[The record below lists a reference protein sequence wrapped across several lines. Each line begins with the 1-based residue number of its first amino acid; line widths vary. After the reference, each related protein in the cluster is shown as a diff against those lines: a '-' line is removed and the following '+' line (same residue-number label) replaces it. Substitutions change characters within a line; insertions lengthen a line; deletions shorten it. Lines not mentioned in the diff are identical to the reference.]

1 MSDAS
6 YSHAWIGL
14 GANLDVPRD
23 QIRCALNALQ
33 SDTRISMEAVSSCYR
48 SAPIGFLEQP
58 DFLNAVV
65 RVATLLS
72 PVRLLHCLQF
82 IESKGRRQR
91 SARRNGPRRIDL
103 DLLLFDGLQQ
113 QSTELTVP
121 HPRMHE
127 RRFVLEPLLEIEGDI
142 ELPGRG
148 LASKWLVDCAGQV
161 VERLPG
167 PLLD

>member
-6 YSHAWIGL
+6 YSQAWIGL
-14 GANLDVPRD
+14 GANLDIPQDR
-23 QIRCALNALQ
+23 IRGALHALQ
-33 SDTRISMEAVSSCYR
+33 SNTQISIEAVSSCYR
-48 SAPIGFLEQP
+48 SAPVGFLEQP

-65 RVATLLS
+65 RITTLLS
-72 PVRLLHCLQF
+72 PVRLLGCLQF
-82 IESKGRRQR
+82 IEFKGQR
-91 SARRNGPRRIDL
+91 ERSIRRNGPRRIDL
-103 DLLLFDGLQQ
+103 DLLLFDGFQQ

-148 LASKWLVDCAGQV
+148 LASKWLVGCAGQA
-161 VERLPG
+161 VERLSG
-167 PLLD
+167 TLLD

>member
-1 MSDAS
+1 MSDAG

-33 SDTRISMEAVSSCYR
+33 SDTRILMEAVSSCYR

-82 IESKGRRQR
+82 IEFKGRRQR
-91 SARRNGPRRIDL
+91 RKHEQDKCRDDDGRTRRH
-103 DLLLFDGLQQ
+103 
-113 QSTELTVP
+113 V
-121 HPRMHE
+121 
-127 RRFVLEPLLEIEGDI
+127 EG
-142 ELPGRG
+142 
-148 LASKWLVDCAGQV
+148 K
-161 VERLPG
+161 
-167 PLLD
+167 

>member
-1 MSDAS
+1 MSDAG

>member
-6 YSHAWIGL
+6 YSQAWIGL
-14 GANLDVPRD
+14 GANLDIPQDR
-23 QIRCALNALQ
+23 IRGALHALQ
-33 SDTRISMEAVSSCYR
+33 SNTQISIEAVSSCYR
-48 SAPIGFLEQP
+48 SAPVGFLEQP

-65 RVATLLS
+65 RITTLLS
-72 PVRLLHCLQF
+72 PVRLLDCLQF
-82 IESKGRRQR
+82 IEFKGQR
-91 SARRNGPRRIDL
+91 ERSTRRNGPRRIDL
-103 DLLLFDGLQQ
+103 DLLLFDGFQQ

-148 LASKWLVDCAGQV
+148 LASKWLVGCAGQA

-167 PLLD
+167 TLLD

>member
-1 MSDAS
+1 VSDAS
-6 YSHAWIGL
+6 YSQAWIGL
-14 GANLDVPRD
+14 GANLDIPQDR
-23 QIRCALNALQ
+23 IRGALHALQ
-33 SDTRISMEAVSSCYR
+33 SNTQISIEAVSSCYR
-48 SAPIGFLEQP
+48 SAPVGFLEQP

-65 RVATLLS
+65 RITTLLS
-72 PVRLLHCLQF
+72 PVRLLDCLQF
-82 IESKGRRQR
+82 IEFKGQRQR
-91 SARRNGPRRIDL
+91 ATRRNGPRRIDL
-103 DLLLFDGLQQ
+103 DLLLFDGFQQ

-148 LASKWLVDCAGQV
+148 LASKWLVDCAGQA

-167 PLLD
+167 TLLD

>member
-1 MSDAS
+1 
-6 YSHAWIGL
+6 
-14 GANLDVPRD
+14 
-23 QIRCALNALQ
+23 
-33 SDTRISMEAVSSCYR
+33 MEAVSSCYR

-65 RVATLLS
+65 RVTTLLS
-72 PVRLLHCLQF
+72 PVGLLHCLQF
-82 IESKGRRQR
+82 IEFKGRRQR
-91 SARRNGPRRIDL
+91 STRRNGPRRIDL

-148 LASKWLVDCAGQV
+148 LASKWLVDCAGQA
-161 VERLPG
+161 VERLPD